1 MAQVAALGVL
11 LSSTDAFS
19 PVQGPASFLARSL
32 VRLIATTLSGAA
44 AFCIARTTLDLSPSQ
59 SVSVSSLQAPHK
71 NWCRRLPPLTSSSS
85 RPCLGRAKP
94 GSSAAV
100 RLSAGSEEPP
110 PSRQGRSKADT
121 LFRTCEFLL
130 TLFLAV
136 AWSLIANPI
145 IGALKMLGILKLA
158 SPPGDL
164 RGKVERMH

>member
-1 MAQVAALGVL
+1 MPDRAKMREIVWRIIPPVGVDWPEERTRGDDPSAVLAAEAALGVL

-32 VRLIATTLSGAA
+32 
-44 AFCIARTTLDLSPSQ
+44 
-59 SVSVSSLQAPHK
+59 
-71 NWCRRLPPLTSSSS
+71 
-85 RPCLGRAKP
+85 
-94 GSSAAV
+94 
-100 RLSAGSEEPP
+100 
-110 PSRQGRSKADT
+110 GRSKADT

-164 RGKVERMH
+164 RGKVAIVSGASTGIGRSTAAALAANGANPSTLNPKP